1 MRSALIFLLK
11 IYAYAIS
18 PWLGSNCRFS
28 PSCSTYAIEALGSHG
43 LLRACWLTL
52 KRLGRCHPWGA
63 GGYDPVPQP
72 PSSRD
77 ATFCCTRHSSH

>member
-1 MRSALIFLLK
+1 MRSILIFLLK
-11 IYAYAIS
+11 IYRYAIS
-18 PWLGSNCRFS
+18 PWLGSNCRFT
-28 PSCSTYAIEALGSHG
+28 PSCSAYALEALDTHT

-52 KRLGRCHPWGA
+52 KRLGRCHPWCE

-77 ATFCCTRHSSH
+77 VPFCCTRHSSH